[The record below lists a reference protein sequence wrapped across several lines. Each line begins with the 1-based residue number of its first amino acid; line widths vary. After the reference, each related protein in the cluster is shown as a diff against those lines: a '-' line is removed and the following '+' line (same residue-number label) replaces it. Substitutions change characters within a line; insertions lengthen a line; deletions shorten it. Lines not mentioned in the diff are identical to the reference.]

1 MKCPECHHDNPD
13 HARFCSKCGAKFPHM
28 EESTTN
34 EAVAPTLLAPST
46 SQTNIGAVIAGRY
59 EILQELGT
67 GGMGKV
73 YRVKDRQIDEE
84 VALKVLKPEIAA
96 DGNKI
101 ERFLNELKLARKI
114 SHGNIC
120 RMYHL
125 AIEEGIPYITMEYV
139 AGEELA
145 SLIKRKGQVSV
156 QEAVSI
162 TAQVCDGLAEAHRI
176 GIVHRDLK
184 PQNIM
189 IDEQGKAIIMD
200 FGIAHSV
207 ETSGATQEGMIIGT
221 PDYMPPEQVSGKN
234 VDGRSDI
241 YSLGVILF
249 ELLTG
254 TIPFSGDSPLSIALK
269 HKTQEPPDPRDFNP
283 DIPEA
288 IAAMILKCMKKDQ
301 AKRYQT
307 AGELLAELREI
318 ERSIAATGEVIFD
331 QTGVKKIGPAA
342 FKGLKWATVVV
353 ALGLVLVGAYF
364 LKKKLFTP
372 SLTYENVI
380 LLDLFSDAPNEIN
393 KNLLEYVILRSLTA
407 STRLNILSLG
417 DFEAYRAKTAKI
429 ESGEQEPEDPVI
441 AITGEVNMRVSGFEI
456 EISIRHEHRTDT
468 QTFDCKGYS
477 DYISNKSLDILDFIA
492 DESGGIIAGIEGIEG
507 ERSFSRIASDNLDAL
522 EHFLAGEEAW
532 AKLDSDEAFSDF
544 KTATENDPEF
554 SLAYIRLADVLV
566 FLGDREEA
574 KKKLE
579 IALAKKDRL
588 IEYDLLRLQALMA
601 RINSRP
607 TEERELLRK
616 LTEAFPFKK
625 EYHYEFAESYFHTG
639 DAQEAV
645 KHYAR
650 ALELDPDY
658 SLAHNHIA
666 YAYAWVGK
674 HDLARTHFIDY
685 LKLDNTANSH
695 DSLAAGYMFA
705 GMYNE
710 AIKTLGR
717 GIKLDPDL
725 DYLYRN
731 VAVNFLLKGSLKKAD
746 EYMNK
751 QISITKLEN
760 TKNSADFYLAYIEF
774 LRGNADKS
782 AKKLKPALDF
792 FSAERFSGRL
802 DAAPNL
808 PFWFAGVLAYQQGDV
823 KTLSDMAARMEKKI
837 QANEVTATNYFPI
850 YKFYLHL
857 QVLEGYLRSDTDKIV
872 SGVTEGRR
880 IKERMGYWDSM
891 FNLAFFFNEFAAILM
906 KVDGNADA
914 AELLTEAA
922 EYNPGFAL
930 THVNLSKYHLQMG
943 DIVKAEREYKTALK
957 LLKDADKNYIL
968 LRELKTIEKQLSKTN
983 K

>member
-13 HARFCSKCGAKFPHM
+13 HARFCSKCGVKFPHM
-28 EESTTN
+28 EESPTS
-34 EAVAPTLLAPST
+34 EAAAPTLLASSST
-46 SQTNIGAVIAGRY
+46 SQAIIGTVIAGRY
-59 EILQELGT
+59 EILQQLGT

-84 VALKVLKPEIAA
+84 VALKVLRPEIAA
-96 DGNKI
+96 DGRKI
-101 ERFLNELKLARKI
+101 ERFHNELKLARKI
-114 SHGNIC
+114 SHGNVC

-125 AIEEGIPYITMEYV
+125 AFEEGIPYITMEYV

-145 SLIKRKGQVSV
+145 SLIKRRGPVSV

-162 TAQVCDGLAEAHRI
+162 AAQVCDGLAEAHRV

-207 ETSGATQEGMIIGT
+207 ETSGATEEGMIIGT
-221 PDYMPPEQVSGKN
+221 PDYMSPEQVSGKN

-254 TIPFSGDSPLSIALK
+254 TIPFDGDSPLSIALK

-283 DIPEA
+283 DIPEVM
-288 IAAMILKCMKKDQ
+288 AAMILKCMKKDQ
-301 AKRYQT
+301 DKRYQG

-318 ERSIAATGEVIFD
+318 ERSIAATGEVTFD
-331 QTGVKKIGPAA
+331 RTQVKRIGPAA
-342 FKGLKWATVVV
+342 FKGLKWAAVAV

-364 LKKKLFTP
+364 LKKKIFAP
-372 SLTYENVI
+372 ALTYENVI
-380 LLDLFSDAPNEIN
+380 LLDLFSEAPNEIN
-393 KNLLEYVILRSLTA
+393 KDLLEYVIGRSLTA
-407 STRLNILSLG
+407 STRLNIFSRG
-417 DFEAYRAKTAKI
+417 DFEAYRAKSAKKI
-429 ESGEQEPEDPVI
+429 SGEQEPEDPVI
-441 AITGEVNMRVSGFEI
+441 AITGVVNMRVSGFEL
-456 EISIRHEHRTDT
+456 EISIRHENRTDT
-468 QTFDCKGYS
+468 RTFDCKGYS
-477 DYISNKSLDILDFIA
+477 DYISSKSPDIMEFIA
-492 DESGGIIAGIEGIEG
+492 DESGGIITGIEGG
-507 ERSFSRIASDNLDAL
+507 RSFTRIASENLDAL
-522 EHFLAGEEAW
+522 EHFLAGEKAW
-532 AKLDSDEAFSDF
+532 GKLDSDEAFSEF

-554 SLAYIRLADVLV
+554 SLAFIRLADVLV

-574 KKKLE
+574 KIKLE
-579 IALAKKDRL
+579 IALQKKEKL
-588 IEYDLLRLQALMA
+588 IDFDLLRLQALMA

-639 DAQEAV
+639 DAHEAV
-645 KHYAR
+645 KHYSK
-650 ALELDPDY
+650 ALDLDPDY

-666 YAYAWVGK
+666 YAYAWMGK
-674 HDLARTHFIDY
+674 HDLARSHFIDY
-685 LKLDNTANSH
+685 IKLDNTANSY

-705 GMYNE
+705 GMYDE
-710 AIKTLGR
+710 AIKTLGK
-717 GIKLDPDL
+717 GIALDPDL

-746 EYMNK
+746 EYMDK
-751 QISITKLEN
+751 QISVTRLEN
-760 TKNSADFYLAYIEF
+760 TRGSANFYLAYIEF
-774 LRGNADKS
+774 LRGNADKA
-782 AKKLKPALDF
+782 AKKLKPAVDF

-802 DAAPNL
+802 DEAPVL
-808 PFWFAGVLAYQQGDV
+808 PLWFTGVLAYQKGDV
-823 KTLSDMAARMEKKI
+823 KTLSDMTALMEKKI
-837 QANEVTATNYFPI
+837 QSNDVTPTNYFPI

-857 QVLEGYLRSDTDKIV
+857 KILEGYLKNDTDIIV
-872 SGVTEGRR
+872 SGVAEGRR

-891 FNLAFFFNEFAAILM
+891 FNIAYFFNEYAAILM
-906 KVDGNADA
+906 MVEGNADA
-914 AELLTEAA
+914 AELLAEAA
-922 EYNPGFAL
+922 EYNPGFAQ
-930 THVNLSKYHLQMG
+930 THVNLAKYHFKMG
-943 DIVKAEREYKTALK
+943 DPVKAEKEYQTALK

-968 LRELKTIEKQLSKTN
+968 LRELKTIEKQLSEMK
-983 K
+983 